1 MRRSSIVLLIIG
13 VVLIAGAVVFRLVAP
28 SQLVKYPPSNF
39 NSDAPAAHATG
50 KFTLFLVPSPL
61 PPAQP
66 KTYTPAPNGV
76 PFDLDIQRGLHSV
89 SNNGSN
95 ATIGEDDN
103 NTIGPFP
110 KQDFKQQYVMDRTS
124 LKSVQSDQSW
134 AYSPQSVV
142 NRAPNY
148 TINLPFGTGDGPYNI
163 WKNETGSAYPFNK
176 EGEDSVNG
184 TTVFNF
190 HGTLTNAP
198 VQSYY
203 IDQLAAAGVKEEF
216 TITQLAPVLKAQGI
230 DVTGLTTALLP
241 QLNAADRATIVAL
254 IAKAIPMK
262 YTLDV
267 DTHLQVEPTTGA
279 IVNLQQINQTLFVRP
294 NLSAFGQLD
303 QILSQH
309 PTIPAAKAA
318 LNGLN
323 QIKTG
328 PPIKVLNLDYGQLPD
343 SVSQV
348 TSYAQ
353 TQADKI
359 DLVKKWIPLGLL
371 VLGVIL
377 VIIAVVISVVSRRRG
392 AATPPGGG
400 TDPAATST

>member
-1 MRRSSIVLLIIG
+1 M
-13 VVLIAGAVVFRLVAP
+13 
-28 SQLVKYPPSNF
+28 
-39 NSDAPAAHATG
+39 
-50 KFTLFLVPSPL
+50 
-61 PPAQP
+61 
-66 KTYTPAPNGV
+66 
-76 PFDLDIQRGLHSV
+76 
-89 SNNGSN
+89 
-95 ATIGEDDN
+95 
-103 NTIGPFP
+103 
-110 KQDFKQQYVMDRTS
+110 
-124 LKSVQSDQSW
+124 
-134 AYSPQSVV
+134 
-142 NRAPNY
+142 
-148 TINLPFGTGDGPYNI
+148 
-163 WKNETGSAYPFNK
+163 
-176 EGEDSVNG
+176 
-184 TTVFNF
+184 
-190 HGTLTNAP
+190 
-198 VQSYY
+198 
-203 IDQLAAAGVKEEF
+203 
-216 TITQLAPVLKAQGI
+216 
-230 DVTGLTTALLP
+230 
-241 QLNAADRATIVAL
+241 AL